1 MTRADRLAPA
11 PRFFATE
18 PAGPG
23 HRLCV
28 THTRARALA
37 IAVGAALGTW
47 LLSGLAG
54 CNGEPPPAEDLT
66 GALEGDLS
74 SVSVLGS
81 DGRGSQLYFLDVPG
95 RAAPLQLSFETDP
108 NLPSRTPLRIWGAP
122 GDDGLFHVTRQ
133 TVVEDLAADGTKRSE
148 LIGQPSTS
156 HTVAWVQMDVNGGGV
171 NQTAAAAQALIFG
184 QGTGPLFGTKTG
196 NKSLVQ
202 YYDEN
207 SYGML
212 QLTGQVEGPIPFS
225 GTACNN
231 FDPLAQNVIAQVTAL
246 GRTYDHYY
254 LYWGSEQPCGPGWGE
269 QGTRA
274 KPGKSVWLN
283 NDGTFCTATGQE
295 LGHNFGMMHASTM
308 VCPSA
313 TIANDTTTCT
323 SNEYGNPMTVMGGGC
338 GHLNAIEKWYDGYLL
353 GCNAVKVKTTTTFTL
368 LPIEI
373 PCNGIQALQIAMP
386 AAAPVR
392 TTTTDQS
399 NGPVTI
405 GYYYLELRG
414 GQGMDTGMKTGVYV
428 HAAADIPTP
437 TSNGARTFLLD
448 MNPATTAF
456 DPMSV
461 GQTFTDPAG
470 GVSFTLNT
478 VSTTA
483 ASVTVSLTGGSANLC
498 ADGTTLAGGG
508 PTTCGSGGTGGA
520 GGTGGSGAAVAAVR
534 WLGRRRRAAVSREAA
549 VAWAVAAARHPEPR
563 YGAGGTGAGGT
574 GVTGLAGTAGG
585 GTTGTAGTTG
595 AADLAGSHNG
605 AAGRDGVWRLGA
617 NRGSAGIQRAR
628 WHLGCGGH
636 DRRRGQ
642 HRDDG
647 RGWYEGR
654 HRHRR
659 LVVGYGRKQ
668 RGGRLGRRHLGRRE
682 RGLDLGLLLRGRA
695 GRRGRRLGARVDA
708 VPPRRRRG
716 GGAAPQTETVSAA
729 DVVAVSLAPWRRVLP
744 TTTSVAFSTRASMT
758 SRSRP
763 RSRTRRSSPIG
774 WAAASCSSAKICS
787 RSSASSCAAPTTRWS
802 TCRPPR
808 SSAA

>member
-1 MTRADRLAPA
+1 M
-11 PRFFATE
+11 
-18 PAGPG
+18 
-23 HRLCV
+23 
-28 THTRARALA
+28 RARALS

-47 LLSGLAG
+47 LFSGLAG

-313 TIANDTTTCT
+313 TIANDTTSCT

-353 GCNAVKVKTTTTFTL
+353 GCNAVKVKSTTTFTL

-386 AAAPVR
+386 VAAPVR

-456 DPMSV
+456 DPMSA

-470 GVSFTLNT
+470 GVGFTLNS
-478 VSTTA
+478 VSTTS
-483 ASVTVSLTGGSANLC
+483 ASVTVTLTGGGGANLC

-508 PTTCGSGGTGGA
+508 PTTCGSGGAGGA
-520 GGTGGSGAAVAAVR
+520 GGTGGAGGGGTGGGSAGAAGSGVAGSGGGVG
-534 WLGRRRRAAVSREAA
+534 GRGGAAGRG
-549 VAWAVAAARHPEPR
+549 
-563 YGAGGTGAGGT
+563 GAGGTGAGGT
-574 GVTGLAGTAGG
+574 GATGLAGTAGG
-585 GTTGTAGTTG
+585 GTTGGSGSTGVAGATG
-595 AADLAGSHNG
+595 LAGASGSAGSSGRGGTSG
-605 AAGRDGVWRLGA
+605 AAGRTGA
-617 NRGSAGIQRAR
+617 TGAGGSSSGTAGSSGAAGSAAGTSGGESAGSTSGCSCEVERGVGGAGSAPGLTLFL
-628 WHLGCGGH
+628 LGVGAVVG
-636 DRRRGQ
+636 RRRKPK
-642 HRDDG
+642 R
-647 RGWYEGR
+647 
-654 HRHRR
+654 
-659 LVVGYGRKQ
+659 
-668 RGGRLGRRHLGRRE
+668 
-682 RGLDLGLLLRGRA
+682 
-695 GRRGRRLGARVDA
+695 
-708 VPPRRRRG
+708 
-716 GGAAPQTETVSAA
+716 
-729 DVVAVSLAPWRRVLP
+729 
-744 TTTSVAFSTRASMT
+744 
-758 SRSRP
+758 
-763 RSRTRRSSPIG
+763 
-774 WAAASCSSAKICS
+774 
-787 RSSASSCAAPTTRWS
+787 
-802 TCRPPR
+802 
-808 SSAA
+808 